1 MTTDNITPRLANTV
15 LSVVLF
21 LNMKNILTPADI
33 NWKFG
38 KHLGGSTIFRDE
50 KFKIQWEQ
58 HASGTDYGKSYPAKN
73 YFFIDKYE
81 KEYRSVEELCDAW
94 NDMYEFEVSN
104 PDFEI
109 EYIKVYKKKGQK
121 SKNAFQPT
129 KTELL
134 SYIKLEYPQ
143 LNSEDLSEIFG
154 KNDR

>member
-1 MTTDNITPRLANTV
+1 
-15 LSVVLF
+15 
-21 LNMKNILTPADI
+21 MKNLLTPTDI

-38 KHLGGSTIFRDE
+38 KHLCGSTIFRDE
-50 KFKIQWEQ
+50 KFKIQREQ
-58 HASGTDYGKSYPAKN
+58 HASVTDYGKSYPAKN

-81 KEYRSVEELCDAW
+81 KVYRSVEELCDAW
-94 NDMYEFEVSN
+94 NEMYEFEVSN

-109 EYIKVYKKKGQK
+109 EYIKVYKKKGHK

-129 KTELL
+129 KTEIL